1 MKDKI
6 INFFKRHYKGMI
18 IIAVLA
24 VVVFVVVPRVLKSK
38 ADEMLQSMYQTS
50 QPLMQDL
57 QVTLTG
63 TGTITPNDQYA
74 ITPLVQG
81 EIVDA
86 PFEEG
91 DVVKKGQLLYQFS
104 TENAEENIKSANL
117 GVKQAQQSYS
127 DAVESKKRRVRT
139 TVT

>member
-6 INFFKRHYKGMI
+6 FNFFKRHYKGMI

-57 QVTLTG
+57 
-63 TGTITPNDQYA
+63 
-74 ITPLVQG
+74 
-81 EIVDA
+81 
-86 PFEEG
+86 
-91 DVVKKGQLLYQFS
+91 
-104 TENAEENIKSANL
+104 
-117 GVKQAQQSYS
+117 
-127 DAVESKKRRVRT
+127 
-139 TVT
+139 

>member
-1 MKDKI
+1 
-6 INFFKRHYKGMI
+6 
-18 IIAVLA
+18 
-24 VVVFVVVPRVLKSK
+24 
-38 ADEMLQSMYQTS
+38 MLQSMYQTS

-127 DAVESKKRRVRT
+127 DAVESKRRVRT

>member
-6 INFFKRHYKGMI
+6 RNFFKRHYKGL
-18 IIAVLA
+18 IAVVLLA
-24 VVVFVVVPRVLKSK
+24 IVIFVAVPRLLKSK
-38 ADEMLQSMYQTS
+38 ADEMMQGMYQTS
-50 QPLMQDL
+50 QPLVQDL

-81 EIVDA
+81 EITDA

-104 TENAEENIKSANL
+104 TENVEDNIKSANL
-117 GVKQAQQSYS
+117 GVRQAQQSYS
-127 DAVESKKRRVRT
+127 DAV
-139 TVT
+139 